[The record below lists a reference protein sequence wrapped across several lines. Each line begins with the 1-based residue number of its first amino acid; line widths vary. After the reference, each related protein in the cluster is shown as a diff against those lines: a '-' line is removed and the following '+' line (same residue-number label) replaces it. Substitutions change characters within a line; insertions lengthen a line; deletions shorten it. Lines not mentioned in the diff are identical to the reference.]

1 MWVWRGRVL
10 ISWRASD
17 LHRHCYYG
25 PGAERVLFDNREKV
39 VQAVSLEVGNTV
51 RVLYSGKIGTIDGL
65 ETINGA
71 KWFAVRFG
79 ESGTKAH
86 YQEASLSLFSPV
98 QSPAHYDL
106 PGGIQVIDLIRN
118 ESFLRGNL
126 LKYVFRAPHKGNE
139 LEDLKKA
146 AEYLK
151 WEIERVEA
159 K

>member
-1 MWVWRGRVL
+1 M
-10 ISWRASD
+10 
-17 LHRHCYYG
+17 
-25 PGAERVLFDNREKV
+25 
-39 VQAVSLEVGNTV
+39 VQAVSFKIGNLV
-51 RVLYSGKIGTIDGL
+51 RVKDVVNSDGWLGHIVKKDASWGSFYGVTPVRNL
-65 ETINGA
+65 EKVLRVHVSDLIHA
-71 KWFAVRFG
+71 EVLEKSSEAV
-79 ESGTKAH
+79 TK
-86 YQEASLSLFSPV
+86 
-98 QSPAHYDL
+98 PAHYDL
-106 PGGIQVIDLIRN
+106 PGGIQVIDLIRG